1 MVLTTVEFML
11 DRLAQEI
18 LSMVDIYPLM
28 RSYKMNITLAQ
39 YIKFKNKDESI
50 KATIDGTEMFVPLAS
65 ANRHYA
71 EILKQVKEGTL
82 TIKDA
87 D

>member
-1 MVLTTVEFML
+1 
-11 DRLAQEI
+11 
-18 LSMVDIYPLM
+18 
-28 RSYKMNITLAQ
+28 MNITSAQ
-39 YIKFKNKDESI
+39 YEKEINNSDKII
-50 KATIDGTEMFVPLAS
+50 KATIDGHVMFVPLDPD
-65 ANRHYA
+65 NRHYA